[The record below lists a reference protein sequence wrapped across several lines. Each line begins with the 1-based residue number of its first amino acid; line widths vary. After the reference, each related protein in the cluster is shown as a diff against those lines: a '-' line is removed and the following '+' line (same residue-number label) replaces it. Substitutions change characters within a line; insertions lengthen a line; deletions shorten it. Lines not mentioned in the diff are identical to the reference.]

1 MREDASP
8 HLIFFFQAFF
18 QMDATFCRALGR
30 LSTQKWFLQG
40 LGFSLLKFGNGKEG
54 KALSPSSQGRNGLNS
69 PDSKLK
75 SYPKKC
81 LYPSV

>member
-40 LGFSLLKFGNGKEG
+40 LGFSLLKFGNGKE
-54 KALSPSSQGRNGLNS
+54 R
-69 PDSKLK
+69 
-75 SYPKKC
+75 
-81 LYPSV
+81 